1 VNEATV
7 RRGLCAVLL
16 AGLVLAGL
24 VVTGGAWRVT
34 AQPQTGQT
42 APDLTGGP
50 WINSDPLTLAGLR
63 GRVVLVEF
71 WTYG

>member
-1 VNEATV
+1 
-7 RRGLCAVLL
+7 
-16 AGLVLAGL
+16 
-24 VVTGGAWRVT
+24 VT

>member
-1 VNEATV
+1 MNEATV

>member
-1 VNEATV
+1 MNEATV

-63 GRVVLVEF
+63 GRVILVEF

>member
-7 RRGLCAVLL
+7 RRGLCAILL

-24 VVTGGAWRVT
+24 LVAGGAWRVT
-34 AQPQTGQT
+34 PQPQTGQT

>member
-1 VNEATV
+1 VNDVTV
-7 RRGLCAVLL
+7 RIGLL
-16 AGLVLAGL
+16 AILAAGL
-24 VVTGGAWRVT
+24 VVAGGAWLVT
-34 AQPQTGQT
+34 AQAPTGQA
-42 APDLTGGP
+42 APEINGGP

>member
-1 VNEATV
+1 MIQATV
-7 RRGLCAVLL
+7 RQGFIGILL
-16 AGLVLAGL
+16 AGLVVAAD
-24 VVTGGAWRVT
+24 AWLVT
-34 AQPQTGQT
+34 AQPQTGQS
-42 APDLTGGP
+42 APDITGGP